1 MLEKAINALEM
12 AESLGDETAKKQL
25 PWARDLLKQDG
36 YAEKAIDNK
45 AYREAMS
52 YLKKLMEACPN
63 SVRHVCMLLNA
74 MVADNPN
81 DLTDPIQYS
90 TKVQNT
96 FIEAPDFLFWRG
108 RVLIYNGQLDMGK
121 KHIKQ
126 ALNMDPDCARF

>member
-1 MLEKAINALEM
+1 MRLQ
-12 AESLGDETAKKQL
+12 KKQL